1 MGRGRDAVNART
13 DTRSNVYPS
22 IPAKTAILI
31 LTGGAIIAVEIIE
44 SRWNWFFESS
54 RDTGCAGRT
63 EIEAV

>member
-13 DTRSNVYPS
+13 DTRSSVYPS

-31 LTGGAIIAVEIIE
+31 LTGGAIIAVEILE
-44 SRWNWFFESS
+44 SQWNWFFESS
-54 RDTGCAGRT
+54 RDTRCVART